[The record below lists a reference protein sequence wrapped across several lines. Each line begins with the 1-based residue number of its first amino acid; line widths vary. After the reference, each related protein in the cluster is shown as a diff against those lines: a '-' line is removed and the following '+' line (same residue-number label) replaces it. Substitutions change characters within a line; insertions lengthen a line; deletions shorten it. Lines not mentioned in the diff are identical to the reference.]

1 MGRGRF
7 SALAVLALALAGAAR
22 AQAQDANEIVSVT
35 EREKLQQ
42 ADLGI
47 HVGSFLLLPSVDLSL
62 SHSDNVYAVDTG
74 KRGDFFADTRADISL
89 TSQFS
94 RHALNATAY
103 YDRNTY
109 FKLTTETTSQYGAA
123 VDGRYDIGGDG
134 SFSVAGGYD
143 RVAESRTSLDSFTQ
157 ATKPVLYDMVHGD
170 ASFTDKF
177 GPLTAILGL
186 RVRHYNYHDAIF
198 GALRVDQ
205 SFRDFTIG
213 AGTLDLAY
221 DLHGLTNFVVHGE
234 IERRRYDTRFGDT
247 DFNLATM
254 TDRSAN
260 GTRIEAGLQHEVT
273 SLMQATVRLGWMHYS
288 YPDPRLHAFSAFS
301 YHADLIWNIT
311 PLTTIQGSA
320 DRRVDETVSA
330 TFAGN
335 LRDEFRLDV
344 RHELLRNLVLL
355 ADTRYAVIRPTS
367 VDAQAAIG
375 QTLARSHEFAISG
388 GAHYYIGRYV
398 RLEANFLHTQRR
410 SDDPGL
416 AFRENV
422 ATIGITFSR

>member
-1 MGRGRF
+1 MGRGRNT
-7 SALAVLALALAGAAR
+7 ALTLLALSLAGGAR
-22 AQAQDANEIVSVT
+22 AQAQTSIVSVT
-35 EREKLQQ
+35 ERETLQQ

-47 HVGSFLLLPSVDLSL
+47 RLGSFLLLPQVDLSL
-62 SHSDNVYAVDTG
+62 SHSDNVYATG
-74 KRGDFFADTRADISL
+74 TDKRSDFFVDTRADISL
-89 TSQFS
+89 NSQFS
-94 RHALNATAY
+94 RNALNASAY
-103 YDRNTY
+103 FDRNTY
-109 FKLTTETTSQYGAA
+109 FKLNGEDTSQFGGA
-123 VDGRYDIGGDG
+123 VDGRYDIGADG
-134 SFSVAGGYD
+134 SLSASGGYD

-157 ATKPVLYDMVHGD
+157 ASKPVLYDMVHGS

-198 GALRVDQ
+198 GSTRVDQ
-205 SFRDFTIG
+205 SYRDFTIG
-213 AGTLDLAY
+213 AGTIDLAY

-234 IERRRYDTRFGDT
+234 IERRRYDLRYGDAGF
-247 DFNLATM
+247 DLATM

-260 GTRIEAGLQHEVT
+260 GARIEAGFQHQVS

-288 YPDPRLHAFSAFS
+288 YPDPRLRSFGAFS

-320 DRRVDETVSA
+320 DRRVDETLST

-344 RHELLRNLVLL
+344 RHELLRNLILL
-355 ADTRYAVIRPTS
+355 LDSRYAAIRPTS
-367 VDAQAAIG
+367 VDTEAALG
-375 QTLARSHEFAISG
+375 QTLAHSHEFEIGG
-388 GAHYYIGRYV
+388 GAHYYIGRHI
-398 RLEANFLHTQRR
+398 RLAANFLHMQRT

-416 AFRENV
+416 AFKENV

>member
-7 SALAVLALALAGAAR
+7 TALAMLALALGAGSRAR
-22 AQAQDANEIVSVT
+22 AQDANDIVSVT

-62 SHSDNVYAVDTG
+62 SHSDNVYAANTG
-74 KRGDFFADTRADISL
+74 KQGDFFADTRADIRL
-89 TSQFS
+89 ASQFS
-94 RHALNATAY
+94 RHALEASAY

-109 FKLTTETTSQYGAA
+109 FKLTGESTSQYGAA
-123 VDGRYDIGGDG
+123 ADGRYDIGGNG
-134 SFSVAGGYD
+134 SLTIAGGYD
-143 RVAESRTSLDSFTQ
+143 RVAESRTSLDSFTE
-157 ATKPVLYDMVHGD
+157 ASKPVLYDLYHGD
-170 ASFTDKF
+170 ASLTEKF

-198 GALRVDQ
+198 GSQRIDQ
-205 SFRDFTIG
+205 SSRDFTIG
-213 AGTLDLAY
+213 AGTVDLAY
-221 DLHGLTNFVVHGE
+221 DLHGLTNVVVHGE
-234 IERRRYDTRFGDT
+234 VERRRYDLRYGDAGF
-247 DFNLATM
+247 DLATM

-260 GTRIEAGLQHEVT
+260 GERIEAGLQHQVT

-288 YPDPRLHAFSAFS
+288 YPDPRLRSFGALS
-301 YHADLIWNIT
+301 YHADLIWNVT

-320 DRRVDETVSA
+320 DRRVDETLS
-330 TFAGN
+330 TSFAGN
-335 LRDEFRLDV
+335 LRDEFKLDV

-355 ADTRYAVIRPTS
+355 ADTRYASIRPTS
-367 VDAQAAIG
+367 VDAQAAAG
-375 QTLARSHEFAISG
+375 QILAHSHEFEIGA
-388 GAHYYIGRYV
+388 GAHYYIGRYI
-398 RLEANFLHTQRR
+398 RLEANFLHTQRH
-410 SDDPGL
+410 SDDAGL